1 MANIDILIY
10 KEAKFMEL
18 RKNNEVVI
26 PEDLLPLLD
35 DLGHGNS
42 LDENV
47 RISIAISLF
56 VAKSVSLARAAEI
69 ANFSL
74 NDFIYILKLK
84 NIPWGEYTEEDMMDD
99 EIAIKDLLKEYRN
112 D

>member
-1 MANIDILIY
+1 
-10 KEAKFMEL
+10 MEL
-18 RKNNEVVI
+18 RRNNAVII
-26 PEDLLPLLD
+26 PEDILPLLD
-35 DLGHGNS
+35 DLAHGDS

-69 ANFSL
+69 AQLSL
-74 NDFIYILKLK
+74 NDLIYTLKLK
-84 NIPWGEYTEEDMMDD
+84 NIPWGEYTEEDIKED
-99 EIAIKDLLKEYRN
+99 EIALKDLLKEYKN

>member
-1 MANIDILIY
+1 
-10 KEAKFMEL
+10 MEL
-18 RKNNEVVI
+18 RRNNAVII
-26 PEDLLPLLD
+26 PEDILPLLD
-35 DLGHGNS
+35 DLAHGDS

-69 ANFSL
+69 AQLSL
-74 NDFIYILKLK
+74 NDFIYTLKLK
-84 NIPWGEYTEEDMMDD
+84 NIPWSEYTDEDIKED
-99 EIAIKDLLKEYRN
+99 EIALKDLLKEYKN

>member
-1 MANIDILIY
+1 
-10 KEAKFMEL
+10 MEL
-18 RKNNEVVI
+18 RRNNAVII
-26 PEDLLPLLD
+26 PEDILPLLD
-35 DLGHGNS
+35 DLAHGDS

-69 ANFSL
+69 AELSL
-74 NDFIYILKLK
+74 NDFIYTLKLK
-84 NIPWGEYTEEDMMDD
+84 NIPWGEYTDEDINED
-99 EIAIKDLLKEYRN
+99 EIALKDLLKEYKN

>member
-1 MANIDILIY
+1 
-10 KEAKFMEL
+10 MEL
-18 RKNNEVVI
+18 RRNNAVII
-26 PEDLLPLLD
+26 PEDVLPLLD
-35 DLGHGNS
+35 DLAHGDS

-69 ANFSL
+69 AELSL
-74 NDFIYILKLK
+74 NDFIYTLKLK
-84 NIPWGEYTEEDMMDD
+84 NIPWGEYTDEDIKED
-99 EIAIKDLLKEYRN
+99 EIALKDLFKEHKN

>member
-1 MANIDILIY
+1 
-10 KEAKFMEL
+10 MEL
-18 RKNNEVVI
+18 RRNNAVII
-26 PEDLLPLLD
+26 PEDILPLLD
-35 DLGHGNS
+35 DLAHGDS

-69 ANFSL
+69 AELSL
-74 NDFIYILKLK
+74 NDFIYTLKLK
-84 NIPWGEYTEEDMMDD
+84 NIPWGEYTDEDIKED
-99 EIAIKDLLKEYRN
+99 EIALKDLVKEYKN

>member
-1 MANIDILIY
+1 
-10 KEAKFMEL
+10 MEL
-18 RKNNEVVI
+18 RRNNAVII
-26 PEDLLPLLD
+26 PEDILPLLD
-35 DLGHGNS
+35 DLAHGDS

-69 ANFSL
+69 AELSL
-74 NDFIYILKLK
+74 NDFIYTLKLK
-84 NIPWGEYTEEDMMDD
+84 NIPWGEYTDEDIKED
-99 EIAIKDLLKEYRN
+99 EIALKDLLKEYKN

>member
-1 MANIDILIY
+1 
-10 KEAKFMEL
+10 MEL
-18 RKNNEVVI
+18 RKNNAVVI
-26 PEDLLPLLD
+26 PEDILPLLD
-35 DLGHGNS
+35 DLAHGDS

-69 ANFSL
+69 ARLSL
-74 NDFIYILKLK
+74 NDFIYILNFK
-84 NIPWGEYTEEDMMDD
+84 NIPWGEYTDEDIKED
-99 EIAIKDLLKEYRN
+99 EMAIKDILKEYNKN